1 MCCTSIRPAFV
12 DSVSSVG
19 HHGKKAMAPHV
30 GPRNTASKMCTNQ
43 SYPDWSL
50 PWGAPQ
56 LSKNVYSSITLMSTI
71 QMCITLMSLSWMSLT
86 QISITQMS
94 LSWMSLSQISITLK
108 FLLRCLFLRC
118 LCSDVSFL
126 DVSVQMS
133 LSQMSLS
140 QMSSIQM
147 SNIYYL

>member
-118 LCSDVSFL
+118 LVFRCLIFIISNTQMSITYYVYYL
-126 DVSVQMS
+126 DVYCLEETS
-133 LSQMSLS
+133 
-140 QMSSIQM
+140 
-147 SNIYYL
+147 

>member
-118 LCSDVSFL
+118 LVFRCLIFIISNAQMSITYYVYYL
-126 DVSVQMS
+126 DVYCLEETS
-133 LSQMSLS
+133 
-140 QMSSIQM
+140 
-147 SNIYYL
+147 